1 MVWKGDT
8 GNGSY
13 NRVTGKWTIGRLDI
27 KESVQLKIVTYVNAT
42 GTIRN
47 DASVKGQ
54 EVDYNPSNNRDSD
67 VIRVNASCDLAI
79 DKSIDVA
86 KANYTDEITWNLVIT
101 NNGPDDA
108 SGVKVTDVLPD
119 GLVYVRSVL
128 DRGTYSNGVIDVG
141 SLAVG
146 ERLTF
151 KVVCRVNKTGTL
163 VNVAS
168 VKGNEYD
175 YDLSNNRDDASIFIN
190 RASDLEVIKVV
201 NVSNPN
207 YHDCVTW
214 TVTVRN
220 NGPDV
225 AHDVVVTDLL
235 PRSLVWKSDTGNGN
249 YDHVTGKWTIG
260 QLNSKGSVQL
270 KIVTYVNATGTIR
283 NDASVK
289 GQEVDY
295 NPSNN
300 RDSDVIRVN
309 ASCDLAIDKSI
320 DVAKANYTDEITW
333 NLVITNNGP
342 DDASGVKV
350 TDVLP
355 DGLVYVRSV
364 LDRGTYSNGV
374 IDVGSLAVGER
385 LTFKVVCRVN
395 KTGTLVNVASVKGN
409 EYDYDL
415 SNNRDDASIFINRA
429 SDLEVIKVV
438 NVSNP
443 NYHDCVTWTV
453 TVRNNGP
460 DVAHDVVVTDLLP
473 KSLVWKS
480 DSGNGSYDHVAGK
493 WNIGQLNSKGSVQL
507 KIVTCINATGITQN
521 NASVKGR
528 EFDHDLSNNNDS
540 ASIDVA
546 KTADVSVVK
555 IVNNSNPS
563 YQDIIKWT
571 IIAKNNGPDKA
582 TSVVVDD
589 VLPDGLI
596 IKGINASKGIY
607 DNGIWGVCCLE
618 KGEVQYLEIICMVN
632 KTGKITNIASITAEE
647 VDLNLSNNMDDESID
662 VPLTVDLEVIKQVS
676 NKSPFFGETI
686 TWLISVKNNGP
697 DMATDVVLYDLLDD
711 GLIYSDYSSTVGTF
725 DGNKWDIGSLNNKQ
739 IEYLNI
745 TCIANKLGDIANSAF
760 ANASEVDRNNS
771 NNKDGEMITVYPL
784 TDLSVVKIVNNSN
797 PNYLDLVKWYIIVS
811 NNGPNSAT
819 GVVVRDILPDGL
831 EFVESSEYI
840 DDGNWYIGDLDVYDA
855 RELDIICR
863 VVSTGV
869 FRNVVVVSGD
879 ETDPNP
885 DNNEDDETV
894 NVAPACDLSITKTV
908 SKYYY
913 KVGDAIDY
921 SIRIANNGPDEAQNV
936 KVNEIL
942 DSSLTLKSFRA
953 TKGSYNEENKIWEI
967 DALDDGE
974 SAELYIKAMASG
986 EGIVE
991 NMVLA
996 SSDTFDYNLD
1006 NNNASVEVNVS
1017 KKPDE
1022 NTNSNGNIDYTSY
1035 LPEMPGTGNPFVVL
1049 LISVVFSLI
1058 FLGGNFSKKR

>member
-1 MVWKGDT
+1 M
-8 GNGSY
+8 
-13 NRVTGKWTIGRLDI
+13 
-27 KESVQLKIVTYVNAT
+27 
-42 GTIRN
+42 
-47 DASVKGQ
+47 
-54 EVDYNPSNNRDSD
+54 
-67 VIRVNASCDLAI
+67 
-79 DKSIDVA
+79 
-86 KANYTDEITWNLVIT
+86 
-101 NNGPDDA
+101 
-108 SGVKVTDVLPD
+108 
-119 GLVYVRSVL
+119 
-128 DRGTYSNGVIDVG
+128 
-141 SLAVG
+141 
-146 ERLTF
+146 
-151 KVVCRVNKTGTL
+151 
-163 VNVAS
+163 
-168 VKGNEYD
+168 
-175 YDLSNNRDDASIFIN
+175 
-190 RASDLEVIKVV
+190 
-201 NVSNPN
+201 
-207 YHDCVTW
+207 
-214 TVTVRN
+214 
-220 NGPDV
+220 
-225 AHDVVVTDLL
+225 
-235 PRSLVWKSDTGNGN
+235 
-249 YDHVTGKWTIG
+249 
-260 QLNSKGSVQL
+260 
-270 KIVTYVNATGTIR
+270 
-283 NDASVK
+283 
-289 GQEVDY
+289 
-295 NPSNN
+295 
-300 RDSDVIRVN
+300 
-309 ASCDLAIDKSI
+309 
-320 DVAKANYTDEITW
+320 
-333 NLVITNNGP
+333 
-342 DDASGVKV
+342 
-350 TDVLP
+350 
-355 DGLVYVRSV
+355 
-364 LDRGTYSNGV
+364 
-374 IDVGSLAVGER
+374 
-385 LTFKVVCRVN
+385 
-395 KTGTLVNVASVKGN
+395 
-409 EYDYDL
+409 
-415 SNNRDDASIFINRA
+415 
-429 SDLEVIKVV
+429 
-438 NVSNP
+438 
-443 NYHDCVTWTV
+443 
-453 TVRNNGP
+453 
-460 DVAHDVVVTDLLP
+460 VTDLLP

-1022 NTNSNGNIDYTSY
+1022 NTNSHGNIDYTSY